1 MKFAH
6 NAKSIKQH
14 IKENVFL
21 KDFDNDNSDSFDS
34 RFNDKDNQSVNS
46 EDLIEISKYYDKREN
61 FKCLKS
67 EISEAK
73 RKLKK
78 LPKNQK
84 MLRLL
89 FRKTLD
95 KLMKYK
101 NDHVTLQEK
110 ILDL

>member
-14 IKENVFL
+14 LKENVFL
-21 KDFDNDNSDSFDS
+21 KGFDNEDSDSFGS
-34 RFNDKDNQSVNS
+34 RFNDKDNQSVDS

-73 RKLKK
+73 KKIKK
-78 LPKNQK
+78 LPKNAK
-84 MLRLL
+84 MLKML

-101 NDHVTLQEK
+101 NDHVTL
-110 ILDL
+110 